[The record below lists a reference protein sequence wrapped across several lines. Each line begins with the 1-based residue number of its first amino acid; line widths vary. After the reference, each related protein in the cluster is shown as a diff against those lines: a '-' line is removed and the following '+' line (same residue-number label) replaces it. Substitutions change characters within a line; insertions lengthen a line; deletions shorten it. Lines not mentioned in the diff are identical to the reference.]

1 MFCTLVSSISLL
13 TNKYCNCKSSFAF
26 SVEKPGNKNRR
37 TTHFI
42 LKVLLPLRRWVWI
55 AISHWP
61 LLSLCKG
68 SLNIRA
74 ATSSGTLISPL
85 QFWLYNV
92 WAAVAA
98 YSCFYKSCLCWESPE
113 WTGTPQKSLCNLS
126 QPWVMTTF
134 TSPGTSLRALQR
146 VTLQH
151 ALCFVDHKVVV
162 VSEHF
167 FPGKKFLYSLCI
179 QKTATCSSN
188 LQIYLL
194 QWQVISN
201 KTKTKNSLESCSN
214 SSGQ

>member
-113 WTGTPQKSLCNLS
+113 WTGTPQKSL
-126 QPWVMTTF
+126 WVCAICP
-134 TSPGTSLRALQR
+134 SPGWWQHSHPQAPHSEPCRGWPCNTHCVLRITKLLWSLNTFFRER
-146 VTLQH
+146 S
-151 ALCFVDHKVVV
+151 FFIPS
-162 VSEHF
+162 VSKRLPHVPPISKSIF
-167 FPGKKFLYSLCI
+167 CSGKLLAIK
-179 QKTATCSSN
+179 QKPKI
-188 LQIYLL
+188 L
-194 QWQVISN
+194 
-201 KTKTKNSLESCSN
+201 
-214 SSGQ
+214 